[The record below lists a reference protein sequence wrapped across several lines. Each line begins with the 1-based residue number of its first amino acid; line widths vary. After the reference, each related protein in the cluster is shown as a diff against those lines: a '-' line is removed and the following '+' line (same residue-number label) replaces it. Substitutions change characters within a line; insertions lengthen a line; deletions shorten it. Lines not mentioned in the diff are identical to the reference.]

1 MKFIDQL
8 KEKAKQNKKTIVL
21 PETSDMRTIEAAGKV
36 LAEGIA
42 NIILVGDKEVHCKI
56 FFSRHILHPLMKYPI
71 TTPTA
76 VKKNANP
83 VNFFQIKNHHHNDLL
98 SLYVVT
104 F

>member
-42 NIILVGDKEVHCKI
+42 KE
-56 FFSRHILHPLMKYPI
+56 L
-71 TTPTA
+71 PT
-76 VKKNANP
+76 
-83 VNFFQIKNHHHNDLL
+83 
-98 SLYVVT
+98 
-104 F
+104 

>member
-42 NIILVGDKEVHCKI
+42 NIILVGD
-56 FFSRHILHPLMKYPI
+56 
-71 TTPTA
+71 
-76 VKKNANP
+76 
-83 VNFFQIKNHHHNDLL
+83 
-98 SLYVVT
+98 
-104 F
+104 

>member
-42 NIILVGDKEVHCKI
+42 NI
-56 FFSRHILHPLMKYPI
+56 
-71 TTPTA
+71 TPGWR
-76 VKKNANP
+76 
-83 VNFFQIKNHHHNDLL
+83 QGRYHEQ
-98 SLYVVT
+98 SW
-104 F
+104 

>member
-1 MKFIDQL
+1 
-8 KEKAKQNKKTIVL
+8 
-21 PETSDMRTIEAAGKV
+21 MRNST
-36 LAEGIA
+36 
-42 NIILVGDKEVHCKI
+42 N
-56 FFSRHILHPLMKYPI
+56 PLMKYPI

-104 F
+104 ESYLYYIF